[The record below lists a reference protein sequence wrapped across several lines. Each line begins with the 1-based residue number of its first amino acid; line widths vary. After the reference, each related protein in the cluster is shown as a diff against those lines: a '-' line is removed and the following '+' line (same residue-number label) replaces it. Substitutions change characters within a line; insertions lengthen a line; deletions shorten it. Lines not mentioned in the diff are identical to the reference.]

1 MVIENPSKLGRPRR
15 RVFCVLSDISLEQ
28 QGVYSFVNLPEEA
41 LGDGSEVIVIDS
53 PGKLLFY
60 HAEDGLLYDWSV

>member
-1 MVIENPSKLGRPRR
+1 MVIERPFQRGQARR
-15 RVFCVLSDISLEQ
+15 RVWCVLADIALESE
-28 QGVYSFVNLPEEA
+28 GIYSFATLPDTA